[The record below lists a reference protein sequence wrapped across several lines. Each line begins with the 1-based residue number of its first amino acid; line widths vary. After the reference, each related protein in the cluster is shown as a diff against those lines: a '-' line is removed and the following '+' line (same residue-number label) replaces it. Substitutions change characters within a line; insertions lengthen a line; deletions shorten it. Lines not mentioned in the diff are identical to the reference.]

1 MLCHWNNKRQY
12 IVSSFRDVIIIS
24 TNEKVLKCFE
34 KTFLYQGKNEIP
46 RMFFEE
52 FKYFTDPGTLILL
65 VYCAGRKVYYLL
77 FSCFAENN
85 HNRYAFR

>member
-1 MLCHWNNKRQY
+1 MSL
-12 IVSSFRDVIIIS
+12 SFQQIK
-24 TNEKVLKCFE
+24 KVLKCFE

-65 VYCAGRKVYYLL
+65 VNCAGRKVYYLL
-77 FSCFAENN
+77 FSFLSDNCFAENN
-85 HNRYAFR
+85 RNRYAFR